1 MMSKWGKQRLTGIV
15 LLATMLLGIIIAG
28 TGCVSGLSPIGWSGG
43 AVDDD
48 TLYIGSKEGRLVAVN
63 LTDESRLWSD
73 PLKTTTSAGLF
84 GCSPG
89 AMAGGCGSGPS
100 GVAIYG
106 TPVVYNDLVY
116 IAGYNG
122 KIYAYTAGSLAVR
135 WVYPREGNLEPF
147 VGGMAADDGRLFIG
161 SSDGI
166 IYAFDAATGDK
177 LWEVQTGEE
186 DKKPDKIWS
195 TPVVDGDTVY
205 VASFDKKLYALDVAD
220 GSSRWEF
227 EAAGSLIAMP
237 LVEDGT
243 VYIGSFDK
251 YMYAIDATDGSL
263 KWKFLAENWFWARP
277 VLYGGNL
284 YAGCLDK
291 KVYVLAAASGNKM
304 AEYDLGSPVSSMPVV
319 VGGSVIFASRD
330 GIVYDL
336 DTGTGELK
344 ELMDVEE
351 DVYGPLTAYGDIVH
365 VHTQDLTLHR
375 VNVDNGAILRSISLE
390 RPD

>member
-1 MMSKWGKQRLTGIV
+1 
-15 LLATMLLGIIIAG
+15 
-28 TGCVSGLSPIGWSGG
+28 
-43 AVDDD
+43 
-48 TLYIGSKEGRLVAVN
+48 
-63 LTDESRLWSD
+63 
-73 PLKTTTSAGLF
+73 
-84 GCSPG
+84 
-89 AMAGGCGSGPS
+89 
-100 GVAIYG
+100 
-106 TPVVYNDLVY
+106 
-116 IAGYNG
+116 
-122 KIYAYTAGSLAVR
+122 
-135 WVYPREGNLEPF
+135 
-147 VGGMAADDGRLFIG
+147 
-161 SSDGI
+161 
-166 IYAFDAATGDK
+166 
-177 LWEVQTGEE
+177 
-186 DKKPDKIWS
+186 
-195 TPVVDGDTVY
+195 
-205 VASFDKKLYALDVAD
+205 
-220 GSSRWEF
+220 
-227 EAAGSLIAMP
+227 
-237 LVEDGT
+237 
-243 VYIGSFDK
+243 
-251 YMYAIDATDGSL
+251 MYAIDATDGSL

-390 RPD
+390 LSLIHI